1 MGLIRKVTGIVLS
14 GFLALSMSACANQA
28 PVLSD
33 ITQDQT
39 ESGIDYMVLVNKRN
53 PLPEGWEDKLETK
66 HFTNSVE
73 DEVYVETRAYDAYLK
88 LKKELEEEGVYVDLD
103 NALRTTDQQQ
113 EIWDS
118 FTEKYG
124 LDYTKK
130 TVGVPGY
137 SEHHTGLALDLYLI
151 VDGTEVIYNEDLIQ
165 YPEIWAQIHEKLAK
179 YGFILRYP
187 EGKEQITGVGYEPWH
202 IRYIGDP
209 DIAKEIMEKGIT
221 LEEYLGAANSVDV
234 EYELTNSVLYTEEEL
249 KEAAVQVKVEFMGFG
264 DYELHSVRYAGDEF
278 NTEENIQWMNELD
291 EGHNYTQVV
300 KMLTNFHTS
309 KERTVVLTPDTEYE
323 DYEWWL
329 ARTDDGGWQLLTWGY
344 N

>member
-1 MGLIRKVTGIVLS
+1 
-14 GFLALSMSACANQA
+14 
-28 PVLSD
+28 
-33 ITQDQT
+33 
-39 ESGIDYMVLVNKRN
+39 
-53 PLPEGWEDKLETK
+53 
-66 HFTNSVE
+66 
-73 DEVYVETRAYDAYLK
+73 
-88 LKKELEEEGVYVDLD
+88 LD
-103 NALRTTDQQQ
+103 NALRTTEEQQ

-151 VDGTEVIYNEDLIQ
+151 VDGKEVIYNEDLVQ
-165 YPEIWAQIHEKLAK
+165 YPEIWAKIHEKLAK

-187 EGKEQITGVGYEPWH
+187 EGKEHITGAGYEPWH
-202 IRYIGDP
+202 IRYLDNV
-209 DIAKEIMEKGIT
+209 DVAKEITDKGIT
-221 LEEYLGAANSVDV
+221 FEEYLGKASSYEV
-234 EYELTNSVLYTEEEL
+234 EYDFGNSELYTEEEL

-264 DYELHSVRYAGDEF
+264 NCELHSLRYAGDEF

-291 EGHNYTQVV
+291 EGKNYTHVI
-300 KMLTNFHTS
+300 KMLTNFHSPKKGTA
-309 KERTVVLTPDTEYE
+309 VLGKDQEYE